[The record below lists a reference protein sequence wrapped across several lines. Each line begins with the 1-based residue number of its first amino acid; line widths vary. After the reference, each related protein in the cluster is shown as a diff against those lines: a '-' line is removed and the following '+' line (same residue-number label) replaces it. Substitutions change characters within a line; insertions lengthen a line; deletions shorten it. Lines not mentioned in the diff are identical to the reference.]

1 MILLPGGIQSI
12 SIFDDNSSPSVAV
25 TTTGVRDFSYNV
37 AENYFETAS
46 GKRRVV
52 SRVHTASMVIVDL
65 GIIEQLKTWEADETP
80 VQFVAL
86 GLSRHV
92 QGYQDSYLNITPLVS
107 VFGSNTAY
115 RIDIVNEQF
124 APEWYSN
131 ANLVWYAGWEDTV
144 ATGIPDNWG
153 TLNANMIV
161 TPTFASDELTLTV
174 DGDTIIGTPNN
185 GRIFIDVPLPFP
197 GAQVTMSSEITQVIT
212 GKTSI
217 AMTAINASGSGLGL
231 VSQSAPSAARF
242 SVTTTLPATTYGIR
256 LFPLQIFN
264 ATESGAASCKFPSLF
279 VGSSAPEAKY

>member
-25 TTTGVRDFSYNV
+25 TTTGVRDFTYNV

-46 GKRRVV
+46 GKRRVL

-65 GIIEQLKTWEADETP
+65 GIIEQLKEWEADETP

-115 RIDIVNEQF
+115 RVDIVNEQF
-124 APEWYSN
+124 SPEWYSN

-144 ATGIPDNWG
+144 ATGVPDNWG
-153 TLNANMIV
+153 EISPNLDV
-161 TPTFASDELTLTV
+161 TPTFASDELTLTITAV
-174 DGDTIIGTPNN
+174 TGTPNN
-185 GRIFIDVPLPFP
+185 ARIFIDIPLPFP
-197 GAQVTMSSEITQVIT
+197 GAQVTMSSEITQVVT

-217 AMTAINASGSGLGL
+217 AMTAIDASGSGLGL
-231 VSQSAPSAARF
+231 VSENAPGAARF

-264 ATESGAASCKFPSLF
+264 ATGTGAVSCKFPSLF

>member
-1 MILLPGGIQSI
+1 
-12 SIFDDNSSPSVAV
+12 
-25 TTTGVRDFSYNV
+25 
-37 AENYFETAS
+37 
-46 GKRRVV
+46 
-52 SRVHTASMVIVDL
+52 MVIVDL